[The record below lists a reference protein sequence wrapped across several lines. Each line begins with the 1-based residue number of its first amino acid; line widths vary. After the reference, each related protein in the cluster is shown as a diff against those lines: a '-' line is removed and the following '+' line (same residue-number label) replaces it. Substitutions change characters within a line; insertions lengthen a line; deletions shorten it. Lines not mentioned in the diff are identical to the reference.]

1 MLSRAKRLIRRVMS
15 GGVKLGEIKDDAL
28 YDIIIRVASRPD
40 VRQILE
46 IGSSTG
52 DGSTE
57 AFVKG
62 MAKNPSGPKLYCVE
76 AAKDRFDVLQKRY
89 AGNPSV
95 KCYNVSSVGLN
106 GLPSEDQVSNFYRL
120 SPTVLNGAQLATVLG
135 WLRGD
140 EATMKR
146 GDLPLDGI
154 RLIKRENGVDT
165 FDVVLID
172 GPEFT
177 GRAELDE
184 VYGAKVILLDDIN
197 AFKNH
202 YNCLRLLFDPT
213 YRLTDGDVRLRG
225 GYAVFERVQ

>member
-15 GGVKLGEIKDDAL
+15 GGEKMGEIKDDAF
-28 YDIIIRVASRPD
+28 YDVIVRIASRPD
-40 VRQILE
+40 IRQILE

-62 MAKNPSGPKLYCVE
+62 MAQNSSRPKLYCIE
-76 AAKDRFDVLQKRY
+76 AAKDRFEILQKRY
-89 AGNPSV
+89 AGNSSIR
-95 KCYNVSSVGLN
+95 CYNVSSVGLA
-106 GLPSEDQVSNFYRL
+106 GLPTEEQVSNFYRL
-120 SPTVLNGAQLATVLG
+120 SPTVLNDAPLDTIFG

-140 EATMKR
+140 LAAMKG
-146 GDLPLDGI
+146 GDLTLDGI
-154 RLIKRENGVDT
+154 ALIKRESGVET
-165 FDVVLID
+165 FDAVLID
-172 GPEFT
+172 GSEFT

-202 YNCLRLLFDPT
+202 YNCQRLMFDPS
-213 YRLTDGDVRLRG
+213 YRLTDGDVGLRG
-225 GYAVFERVQ
+225 GYAVFERA